1 VAVYRRSTRHRF
13 LLVLLVLTSITVIT
27 VDVRGGG
34 GGAMESIRR
43 GARDAF
49 APVQTTADDV
59 INPVS
64 DFFGGLFR
72 YGHLKAENARLRR
85 QLNDARGKVNASA
98 NSERERQELLAL
110 EKLSF
115 ADNLPAVAARVVATS
130 PSNFQLTVEIDRGLP
145 TGIQKGMPVVT
156 GAGLVGRVI
165 AVSQERATILLL
177 TDPSFN
183 VGIRLSGSGDVGVAR
198 GNGTRQPLPVDLVD
212 VGTKVTGD
220 EVVVTSGLQGS
231 VFPPG
236 VPVGRVRSAK
246 VQPGSLQHEVSIDP
260 LVDLTRLDFVKVLIW
275 TPKDGGTP

>member
-34 GGAMESIRR
+34 SGVMESFRR
-43 GARDAF
+43 AARDAF
-49 APVQTTADDV
+49 APVQSAADEV
-59 INPVS
+59 INPVG

-72 YGHLKAENARLRR
+72 YGHLKSENARLRR
-85 QLNDARGKVNASA
+85 QLADARGKASA
-98 NSERERQELLAL
+98 STNAERERQELLAL
-110 EKLSF
+110 QKLSF
-115 ADNLPAVAARVVATS
+115 AETLPTVAARVVATS
-130 PSNFQLTVEIDRGLP
+130 PSNFQLTVEINRGLP
-145 TGIQKGMPVVT
+145 AGIQKGMPVVT
-156 GAGLVGRVI
+156 GAGLVGKVV

-212 VGTKVTGD
+212 VGTKVAGG

-236 VPVGRVRSAK
+236 VPVGKVRSAK
-246 VQPGSLQHEVSIDP
+246 VAPGSLQHEVSIDP
-260 LVDLTRLDFVKVLIW
+260 VVDLSRLDFVKVLIW
-275 TPKDGGTP
+275 EPKGGTP

>member
-13 LLVLLVLTSITVIT
+13 LLILLVLTSITVIT

-34 GGAMESIRR
+34 SGAMESIRR

-49 APVQTTADDV
+49 APVQSAADDV
-59 INPVS
+59 FNPVS

-72 YGHLKAENARLRR
+72 YGHLKSENARLRR
-85 QLNDARGKVNASA
+85 QLNDARGKVNASSNA
-98 NSERERQELLAL
+98 DRERQELLAL
-110 EKLSF
+110 QKLSF
-115 ADNLPAVAARVVATS
+115 ADNIPAVAARVVATS
-130 PSNFQLTVEIDRGLP
+130 PSNFQLTVEIERGLP
-145 TGIQKGMPVVT
+145 SGIQKGMPVVT
-156 GAGLVGRVI
+156 GAGLVGKVV
-165 AVSQERATILLL
+165 AVSQERATVLLL

-183 VGIRLSGSGDVGVAR
+183 VGIRLSSSGDVGVAR

-212 VGTKVTGD
+212 VGTKVSGD

-236 VPVGRVRSAK
+236 IPVGKVRSSK

-260 LVDLTRLDFVKVLIW
+260 LVDLTRLDFLKVLIW
-275 TPKDGGTP
+275 QPKSETP

>member
-49 APVQTTADDV
+49 APVQSTADDV

-85 QLNDARGKVNASA
+85 QLNDARGKVNASS
-98 NSERERQELLAL
+98 NTERERQELFAL
-110 EKLSF
+110 QKLTF
-115 ADNLPAVAARVVATS
+115 AGNTPAVAARVVATS
-130 PSNFQLTVEIDRGLP
+130 PSNFQLTAEIDKGLP
-145 TGIQKGMPVVT
+145 AGIQKGMPVVT
-156 GAGLVGRVI
+156 GSGLVGKVV

-198 GNGTRQPLPVDLVD
+198 GNGVRQPLPVDLVD
-212 VGTKVTGD
+212 VGTKVSGD

-231 VFPPG
+231 VFPPDI
-236 VPVGRVRSAK
+236 PVGKVRSAK
-246 VQPGSLQHEVSIDP
+246 VPPGSLQHEVSIDP

-275 TPKDGGTP
+275 QPKSTTP

>member
-13 LLVLLVLTSITVIT
+13 LLILLVLTSITVIT

-34 GGAMESIRR
+34 SGAMESIRR

-49 APVQTTADDV
+49 APVQSAADDV
-59 INPVS
+59 FNPVS

-72 YGHLKAENARLRR
+72 YGHLKSENARLRR
-85 QLNDARGKVNASA
+85 QLNDARGKVNASSNA
-98 NSERERQELLAL
+98 DRERQELLAL
-110 EKLSF
+110 QKLSF
-115 ADNLPAVAARVVATS
+115 ADNIPAVAARVVATS

-145 TGIQKGMPVVT
+145 SGIQKGMPVVT
-156 GAGLVGRVI
+156 GAGLVGKVV
-165 AVSQERATILLL
+165 AVSQERATVLLL

-183 VGIRLSGSGDVGVAR
+183 VGIRLSSSGDVGVAR

-212 VGTKVTGD
+212 VGTKVSGD

-236 VPVGRVRSAK
+236 IPVGKVRSSK

-260 LVDLTRLDFVKVLIW
+260 LVDLTRLDFLKVLIW
-275 TPKDGGTP
+275 QPKSETP

>member
-34 GGAMESIRR
+34 SGAMESVRR

-49 APVQTTADDV
+49 APVQSVADDV
-59 INPVS
+59 VNPVS

-72 YGHLKAENARLRR
+72 YGHLKSENARLRR
-85 QLNDARGKVNASA
+85 QLADARGQVNSSK
-98 NSERERQELLAL
+98 NTDRERQELLAL
-110 EKLSF
+110 QKLTF
-115 ADNLPAVAARVVATS
+115 AGNTPSVAARVVATS
-130 PSNFQLTVEIDRGLP
+130 PSNFQLTVEIDKGLP
-145 TGIQKGMPVVT
+145 AGIQKGMPVVT
-156 GAGLVGRVI
+156 GAGLVGKVV
-165 AVSQERATILLL
+165 AVSQERATVLLL

-212 VGTKVTGD
+212 VGTKVGGG

-231 VFPPG
+231 VFPPDI
-236 VPVGRVRSAK
+236 PVGKVRSSK

-275 TPKDGGTP
+275 QPKSVVP

>member
-27 VDVRGGG
+27 VDMRGGG
-34 GGAMESIRR
+34 SGLLESFRR

-49 APVQTTADDV
+49 APVQSATDSV
-59 INPVS
+59 IDPVG

-72 YGHLKAENARLRR
+72 YGHLKSENAKLRR
-85 QLNDARGKVNASA
+85 QLAESRGRVASA
-98 NSERERQELLAL
+98 RSAERERQELLAL
-110 EKLSF
+110 QKLSF
-115 ADNLPAVAARVVATS
+115 ADTIPTVAARVVATS
-130 PSNFQLTVEIDRGLP
+130 PSNFQLTVEIDRGIPAGL
-145 TGIQKGMPVVT
+145 QKGMPVVT
-156 GAGLVGRVI
+156 GAGLVGKVV
-165 AVSQERATILLL
+165 AVSKERATVLLL

-183 VGIRLSGSGDVGVAR
+183 VGVRLSASGDVGVAR

-212 VGTKVTGD
+212 VGTKVTGH

-246 VQPGSLQHEVSIDP
+246 VPPGSLQHQVSIDP
-260 LVDLTRLDFVKVLIW
+260 VVDLARLDFVKVLLW
-275 TPKDGGTP
+275 ESPTP

>member
-27 VDVRGGG
+27 VDMRGGG
-34 GGAMESIRR
+34 SGLLESFRR

-49 APVQTTADDV
+49 APVQSATDSV
-59 INPVS
+59 IDPVG

-72 YGHLKAENARLRR
+72 YGHLKSENAKLRR
-85 QLNDARGKVNASA
+85 QLADSRGRVASA
-98 NSERERQELLAL
+98 RSAERERQELLAL
-110 EKLSF
+110 QKLSF
-115 ADNLPAVAARVVATS
+115 ADTIPTVAARVVATS
-130 PSNFQLTVEIDRGLP
+130 PSNFQLTVEIDRGIPAGL
-145 TGIQKGMPVVT
+145 QKGMPVVT
-156 GAGLVGRVI
+156 GAGLVGKVV
-165 AVSQERATILLL
+165 AVSKERATVLLL

-183 VGIRLSGSGDVGVAR
+183 VGVRLSASGDVGVAR

-212 VGTKVTGD
+212 VGTKVTGH

-246 VQPGSLQHEVSIDP
+246 VPPGSLQHQVSIDP
-260 LVDLTRLDFVKVLIW
+260 VVDLARLDFVKVLLW
-275 TPKDGGTP
+275 ESPTP

>member
-43 GARDAF
+43 GAKDAF
-49 APVQTTADDV
+49 APVQSTADDV

-72 YGHLKAENARLRR
+72 YGHLKAQNANLRR
-85 QLNDARGKVNASA
+85 QLADARGRANAST
-98 NSERERQELLAL
+98 NTEREREELLAL
-110 EKLSF
+110 QKLTF
-115 ADNLPAVAARVVATS
+115 AGDTPAVAARVVATS

-145 TGIQKGMPVVT
+145 AGIQKGMPVVT
-156 GAGLVGRVI
+156 GAGLVGKVV
-165 AVSQERATILLL
+165 AVSQERATVLLL

-183 VGIRLSGSGDVGVAR
+183 VGIRLSSSGDVGVAR
-198 GNGTRQPLPVDLVD
+198 GNGTREPLPVDLVD
-212 VGTKVTGD
+212 VGTKVVGG

-231 VFPPG
+231 VFPPD
-236 VPVGRVRSAK
+236 VPVGRVRSAT
-246 VQPGSLQHEVSIDP
+246 VPPGSLQHDVSIDP

-275 TPKDGGTP
+275 EPKSTLP

>member
-49 APVQTTADDV
+49 APVQSAADDV
-59 INPVS
+59 INPVG

-72 YGHLKAENARLRR
+72 YGHLKAENARLRN
-85 QLNDARGKVNASA
+85 QLNAMKGKVNASTDA
-98 NSERERQELLAL
+98 ERERAEFAAL
-110 EKLSF
+110 NKLSF

-130 PSNFQLTVEIDRGLP
+130 PSNFQETVEIDRGLP
-145 TGIQKGMPVVT
+145 AGIQKGMPVVT
-156 GAGLVGRVI
+156 GAGLVGKVV
-165 AVSQERATILLL
+165 AVSQQRATILLL

-183 VGIRLSGSGDVGVAR
+183 VGIRLSSSGDVGVAR
-198 GNGTRQPLPVDLVD
+198 GNGTREPLPVDLVD
-212 VGTKVTGD
+212 VGTKVTGG

-231 VFPPG
+231 VFPPSI
-236 VPVGRVRSAK
+236 PVGKVRSAK
-246 VQPGSLQHEVSIDP
+246 VQPGSLQQEVTIDP
-260 LVDLTRLDFVKVLIW
+260 LVDLNRLDFVKVLLW
-275 TPKDGGTP
+275 QPSSSPP

>member
-1 VAVYRRSTRHRF
+1 MAVYRRSTRHRF

-34 GGAMESIRR
+34 GGAMESVRR

-49 APVQTTADDV
+49 APVQSVADDV
-59 INPVS
+59 INPVG

-85 QLNDARGKVNASA
+85 QLAEAKGKVNANA
-98 NSERERQELLAL
+98 NDERERAELLAL
-110 EKLSF
+110 QKLSF
-115 ADNLPAVAARVVATS
+115 ADNIPAVAARVVATS

-145 TGIQKGMPVVT
+145 AGIQKGMPVVT
-156 GAGLVGRVI
+156 GAGLVGKVV

-183 VGIRLSGSGDVGVAR
+183 VGIRFSGSGDVGVAR

-212 VGTKVTGD
+212 IGTKVAGG

-231 VFPPG
+231 VFPAG
-236 VPVGRVRSAK
+236 IPVGKVRSAK
-246 VQPGSLQHEVSIDP
+246 VPPGSLQQEVSIDP
-260 LVDLTRLDFVKVLIW
+260 VVDMSRLDFVKVLIW
-275 TPKDGGTP
+275 QPKSALP